1 MSEQPKPVFDL
12 ESVPSRE
19 RPELPDGAYVVQ
31 RHERL
36 PPDLEAF
43 ILRVRR
49 LMEALELEE
58 MLSNAVYPGDRSAPV
73 SFFLKNMGPLW
84 NVLAVMPRMIMP
96 CYTVH
101 HPGRGEVFTCI
112 TGFVSGAHREL
123 TFEKFEG
130 EWKMRT

>member
-1 MSEQPKPVFDL
+1 MSEQPRDPLDL
-12 ESVPSRE
+12 ASVRPSE
-19 RPELPDGAYVVQ
+19 RPELPDGAYVVE

-36 PPDLEAF
+36 PHDLEAF
-43 ILRVRR
+43 VLRIRR

-58 MLSNAVYPGDRSAPV
+58 MLSVAVYPGDRSAPLSLFEV
-73 SFFLKNMGPLW
+73 MMGPLW
-84 NVLAVMPRMIMP
+84 NVLAVMPRMVLP

-112 TGFVSGAHREL
+112 TGRVNGAFREL
-123 TFEKFEG
+123 TFEKFKG

>member
-1 MSEQPKPVFDL
+1 MSEQPKAVFDL
-12 ESVPSRE
+12 ESVRPFE
-19 RPELPDGAYVVQ
+19 RPKLPDGAYVVQ

-49 LMEALELEE
+49 LMEALELEK
-58 MLSNAVYPGDRSAPV
+58 MLSVAIYPGDRAMTVFTFRS
-73 SFFLKNMGPLW
+73 KMGPLW
-84 NVLAVMPRMIMP
+84 NVLAVMPRMILP
-96 CYTVH
+96 CYTIH

-112 TGFVSGAHREL
+112 TGQVHGAFPEL